1 MTIAADSRAV
11 TNNRRPEAPRKPGPS
26 LTNVTEE
33 EIILP
38 GESLAKHRGKPAVAP
53 ATAPFVEHETRDAE
67 QTAVEEITPR
77 ATGNPPTTSPSGSG
91 VPRRFSGGC
100 PAGSWPMPVLKS
112 KEHPRENLRARREE
126 ASADGSAAVEP
137 SRATAGNDAEAVR
150 NDLEL
155 NEDQVAALASGFV
168 EAKHEETQE
177 EAEAD
182 AIVGG
187 AEFDEEEAEE
197 QAEVGTE
204 EAEETQSAEV
214 SELSEEEAE
223 EVEAGRA
230 ANGRNSLRMWP
241 RTRRT
246 RRNSWRARTRRA

>member
-1 MTIAADSRAV
+1 MSPRKRSFFRVNRWPSIAASLQLHPHLLPSWSTKHAMRSRQPSRKLLLAQPGI
-11 TNNRRPEAPRKPGPS
+11 RPPPLRAAAAFLAGSPADLPRWLLADAGAEVEGAPA
-26 LTNVTEE
+26 
-33 EIILP
+33 
-38 GESLAKHRGKPAVAP
+38 GESAG
-53 ATAPFVEHETRDAE
+53 AE
-67 QTAVEEITPR
+67 
-77 ATGNPPTTSPSGSG
+77 
-91 VPRRFSGGC
+91 
-100 PAGSWPMPVLKS
+100 K
-112 KEHPRENLRARREE
+112 E

-214 SELSEEEAE
+214 SELS
-223 EVEAGRA
+223 
-230 ANGRNSLRMWP
+230 
-241 RTRRT
+241 
-246 RRNSWRARTRRA
+246 